1 MKRNVKLM
9 LMALEIG
16 TTVLWGSTYAY
27 ADYDPATNTDTL
39 TNQMVSNTRG
49 DTTKGD
55 FKSYNYPDR
64 NLVINW
70 TDNSRGDGA
79 AIRDAEV
86 NAKNL
91 TINANFSGNEW
102 TDKGVISDAATHIK
116 ASGDINIAT
125 NNDSVYTEGKGT
137 TTIEGFK
144 NLNITSSIAGYG
156 LVDNG
161 GGITVSGGTGSSVT
175 IKNSGLAWDAH
186 PTVGNSLWTGRGSAL
201 GKGITV
207 KADKIQIQSDNKS
220 IFAGQGKGGEKFTVD
235 LNAHAVDVTGTISGI
250 GGDIFINSDT
260 NGTVTLSSAN
270 KTENGW
276 SSGEQSIDL
285 MSNDTSG
292 SNLTINKNARG
303 LVQILGKIQVGG
315 EDSSVLANM
324 TGDGSFVNTRADGTN
339 SSQFWKDAIEAY
351 SGGTVTLNMS
361 GNNSYIRGD
370 MNSGDDGNIT
380 VNATGDNFTMSRS
393 YTGDPIYE
401 NSLLKVTSG
410 ATANILISGDNGKV
424 DGNIRAVEKGNI
436 QMDMSGENMAF
447 TGDVEAAWNPD
458 DTRSTDDQASITA
471 NFSGAHASMTGSI
484 RAKTSTSNVMV
495 NFSGENGNLTGDVE
509 SVSGEN
515 GNLIPCVESV
525 GNNIDYRSR
534 SSWQSE
540 IYEGNTVNLNISG
553 AHASQK
559 GNLKAEGNNTL
570 NAVYSGEG
578 ASLTGNAD
586 NSGTMNLTF
595 TNQSAMIGD
604 MTNGKK
610 VYEDV
615 YYQPLKT
622 VEGKLKVDFNQASV
636 WTGNLTSTTGSAEA
650 VLQNSSRWTGNL
662 DAQAADGAT
671 RIALQSGSAWIGAA
685 KGNGDISLSGN
696 SLWKLTGDSEAY
708 GVKLDKGSIISMEGS
723 AAKLET
729 GDLGGTGG
737 QFQMD
742 LRYGSDDVDSYRDG
756 SSSDFV
762 LAQGGAG
769 STYTVAMT
777 SDSSVNGMKDG
788 SKLYFASTAPDTSSF
803 KMNQAVQIQNYKKIY
818 NKNLV
823 VKNETDTVN
832 PDFAG
837 YDDWFLTPDSSSG
850 TNGNTINPNGTV
862 PGSAYNAA
870 FVLWR
875 DDDTLLKRLGELRYA
890 QEDQGI
896 WARFINKRME
906 RDGKHAFHGNYK
918 TLQVGFDKE
927 QKTLHG
933 GNWYYGGAISHLWG
947 DSTYTDGRGEQK
959 FTDVAIYGTNVR
971 PHGHYLD
978 LVARVGRID
987 SDYETSYSDRGE
999 FKNWVSS
1006 ISAEYGRKKALRHGW
1021 AIEPQAQMT
1030 YNYLW
1035 GDDYTTR
1042 NGAKVQQDNADSLV
1056 GRLGFVLSRE
1066 FHPETKNP
1074 SRVYFKASVLHDFLG
1089 NTQSHIMDDVT
1100 FTDRDDLGDT
1110 WYLLG
1115 IGTNIHFSDTTQF
1128 YLDAERSF
1136 HSDIKMKYRF
1146 NAGLRFEF

>member
-16 TTVLWGSTYAY
+16 TTVLWGGTYAY
-27 ADYDPATNTDTL
+27 ADYDQATNTDTL

-49 DTTKGD
+49 GTTAGD

-91 TINANFSGNEW
+91 TINANFLGNGW

-125 NNDSVYTEGKGT
+125 NDDSVYTEGRGT

-175 IKNSGLAWDAH
+175 IKNSGVAAR

-270 KTENGW
+270 KTENGG

-292 SNLTINKNARG
+292 SNLIINKNSKG
-303 LVQILGKIQVGG
+303 LVQIVGKIQVGG
-315 EDSSVLANM
+315 AGSSVLANM

-339 SSQFWKDAIEAY
+339 SSQSWKDAIEAY

-370 MNSGDDGNIT
+370 MNSGDYGNIT

-424 DGNIRAVEKGNI
+424 DGNIRAVEEGNI

-447 TGDVEAAWNPD
+447 TGDVEAAWNPND
-458 DTRSTDDQASITA
+458 IIRSTDDQASITA

-515 GNLIPCVESV
+515 GNLTAYVESV
-525 GNNIDYRSR
+525 G
-534 SSWQSE
+534 WQSE

-615 YYQPLKT
+615 HHQPLKT
-622 VEGKLKVDFNQASV
+622 VEGKLKADFNQASV

-723 AAKLET
+723 AAKFET

-762 LAQGGAG
+762 LAHGGAG

-818 NKNLV
+818 N
-823 VKNETDTVN
+823 
-832 PDFAG
+832 
-837 YDDWFLTPDSSSG
+837 
-850 TNGNTINPNGTV
+850 
-862 PGSAYNAA
+862 
-870 FVLWR
+870 
-875 DDDTLLKRLGELRYA
+875 
-890 QEDQGI
+890 
-896 WARFINKRME
+896 
-906 RDGKHAFHGNYK
+906 
-918 TLQVGFDKE
+918 
-927 QKTLHG
+927 
-933 GNWYYGGAISHLWG
+933 IS
-947 DSTYTDGRGEQK
+947 
-959 FTDVAIYGTNVR
+959 
-971 PHGHYLD
+971 
-978 LVARVGRID
+978 
-987 SDYETSYSDRGE
+987 
-999 FKNWVSS
+999 
-1006 ISAEYGRKKALRHGW
+1006 
-1021 AIEPQAQMT
+1021 
-1030 YNYLW
+1030 
-1035 GDDYTTR
+1035 
-1042 NGAKVQQDNADSLV
+1042 
-1056 GRLGFVLSRE
+1056 
-1066 FHPETKNP
+1066 
-1074 SRVYFKASVLHDFLG
+1074 
-1089 NTQSHIMDDVT
+1089 
-1100 FTDRDDLGDT
+1100 
-1110 WYLLG
+1110 
-1115 IGTNIHFSDTTQF
+1115 
-1128 YLDAERSF
+1128 
-1136 HSDIKMKYRF
+1136 
-1146 NAGLRFEF
+1146 

>member
-16 TTVLWGSTYAY
+16 TTVLWGGTYAY

-55 FKSYNYPDR
+55 FTSYNYPDR

-91 TINANFSGNEW
+91 TINANFSGIAW
-102 TDKGVISDAATHIK
+102 TDKGVISEAATHIK

-125 NNDSVYTEGKGT
+125 NDDSVYTQVEGT

-175 IKNSGLAWDAH
+175 IKNSGLASNAR
-186 PTVGNSLWTGRGSAL
+186 PPVGNSLRTGRGDAL

-207 KADKIQIQSDNKS
+207 KADKIQIQSDNNS

-270 KTENGW
+270 KTENGG

-292 SNLTINKNARG
+292 SNLTINKNAKG
-303 LVQILGKIQVGG
+303 LVQILGKIQVRG

-339 SSQFWKDAIEAY
+339 SSQSWKDAIEAY

-370 MNSGDDGNIT
+370 MNSRNDGNIT

-424 DGNIRAVEKGNI
+424 DGNIRAAEKGNI
-436 QMDMSGENMAF
+436 QMDMSGENMVF
-447 TGDVEAAWNPD
+447 TGNAEADWNPN
-458 DTRSTDDQASITA
+458 DTESTDDQSSITA
-471 NFSGAHASMTGSI
+471 NFSGAHASQI
-484 RAKTSTSNVMV
+484 
-495 NFSGENGNLTGDVE
+495 
-509 SVSGEN
+509 
-515 GNLIPCVESV
+515 
-525 GNNIDYRSR
+525 
-534 SSWQSE
+534 
-540 IYEGNTVNLNISG
+540 
-553 AHASQK
+553 
-559 GNLKAEGNNTL
+559 GNLKAAGDNTL
-570 NAVYSGEG
+570 NAVYSGIG
-578 ASLTGNAD
+578 SSLTGNAD

-595 TNQSAMIGD
+595 TNQSAMSGD

-615 YYQPLKT
+615 HDQPLKT
-622 VEGKLKVDFNQASV
+622 VEGNLKANFNQASV
-636 WTGNLTSTTGSAEA
+636 WTGNLTSTAGSAEA

-762 LAQGGAG
+762 LAHGGAG

-823 VKNETDTVN
+823 VKKETDTVN
-832 PDFAG
+832 PDYEG
-837 YDDWFLTPDSSSG
+837 YDDWFLTPDSHSG
-850 TNGNTINPNGTV
+850 NNGNTINPNGTV

-870 FVLWR
+870 FAIWR
-875 DDDTLLKRLGELRYA
+875 DDDTLLKRLGELRYN

-896 WARFINKRME
+896 WARVINKRLE
-906 RDGKHAFHGNYK
+906 RDGRHSFHGNYK
-918 TLQVGFDKE
+918 TLQVGLDKE
-927 QKTLHG
+927 KTTAHNG
-933 GNWYYGGAISHLWG
+933 KWYYGGAISHLWG
-947 DSTYTDGRGEQK
+947 DTDYTNGHGSQKSTDLSLY
-959 FTDVAIYGTNVR
+959 ATNIR

-978 LVARVGRID
+978 LVARLGRID
-987 SDYETSYSDRGE
+987 SDYTTSYGDHGE
-999 FKNWVSS
+999 FENWGSS
-1006 ISAEYGRKKALRHGW
+1006 ISAEYGRKKMLSHGW
-1021 AIEPQAQMT
+1021 AVEPQVQMT

-1042 NGAKVQQDNADSLV
+1042 NGASVQQDNADSLV

-1066 FHPETKNP
+1066 LQQKTKNP
-1074 SRVYFKASVLHDFLG
+1074 SRVYMKASILHDFLG
-1089 NTQSHIMDDVT
+1089 TTGNRIMDDVT
-1100 FTDRDDLGDT
+1100 FTDNDDLGDT
-1110 WYLLG
+1110 WYLVG
-1115 IGTNIHFSDTTQF
+1115 IGTNIHLSNNTQF
-1128 YLDAERSF
+1128 YFDAERSF
-1136 HSDIKMKYRF
+1136 GADVNMKYRF

>member
-1 MKRNVKLM
+1 
-9 LMALEIG
+9 
-16 TTVLWGSTYAY
+16 
-27 ADYDPATNTDTL
+27 
-39 TNQMVSNTRG
+39 MVSNTRG

-91 TINANFSGNEW
+91 TINANFSGNER
-102 TDKGVISDAATHIK
+102 TDKGVIKGVISDAATHIK
-116 ASGDINIAT
+116 VSGDINIAT

-144 NLNITSSIAGYG
+144 NLN
-156 LVDNG
+156 
-161 GGITVSGGTGSSVT
+161 
-175 IKNSGLAWDAH
+175 
-186 PTVGNSLWTGRGSAL
+186 
-201 GKGITV
+201 
-207 KADKIQIQSDNKS
+207 
-220 IFAGQGKGGEKFTVD
+220 
-235 LNAHAVDVTGTISGI
+235 VTGTISGI

-276 SSGEQSIDL
+276 PSGEQSIDL

-370 MNSGDDGNIT
+370 MNSGGDGNIT

-515 GNLIPCVESV
+515 GNLIACVESV

-762 LAQGGAG
+762 LAHGGAG

-823 VKNETDTVN
+823 VKKETDTVN
-832 PDFAG
+832 PDYEG
-837 YDDWFLTPDSSSG
+837 YDDWFLTPDSHSG
-850 TNGNTINPNGTV
+850 NNGNTINPNGTV

-870 FVLWR
+870 FAIWR
-875 DDDTLLKRLGELRYA
+875 DDDTLLKRLGELRYN

-896 WARFINKRME
+896 WARVINKRLE
-906 RDGKHAFHGNYK
+906 RDGRHSFHGNYK
-918 TLQVGFDKE
+918 TLQVGLDKE
-927 QKTLHG
+927 KTTAHNG
-933 GNWYYGGAISHLWG
+933 KWYYGGAISHLWG
-947 DSTYTDGRGEQK
+947 DTDYTNGHGSQKSTDLSLY
-959 FTDVAIYGTNVR
+959 ATNIR

-978 LVARVGRID
+978 LVARLGRID
-987 SDYETSYSDRGE
+987 SDYTTSYGDYGE
-999 FKNWVSS
+999 FENWGSS
-1006 ISAEYGRKKALRHGW
+1006 ISAEYGRKKMLSHGW
-1021 AIEPQAQMT
+1021 AVEPQVQMT

-1042 NGAKVQQDNADSLV
+1042 NGASVQQDNADSLV

-1066 FHPETKNP
+1066 LQQKTKNP
-1074 SRVYFKASVLHDFLG
+1074 SRVYMKASILHDFLG
-1089 NTQSHIMDDVT
+1089 TTGNRIMDDVT
-1100 FTDRDDLGDT
+1100 FTDNDDLGDT
-1110 WYLLG
+1110 WYLVG
-1115 IGTNIHFSDTTQF
+1115 IGTNIHLSNNTQF
-1128 YLDAERSF
+1128 YFDAERSF
-1136 HSDIKMKYRF
+1136 GADVNMKHRF